1 MDLRICT
8 GMACAGWSHQPWSD
22 APKVGDWFMNPS
34 NHRDRYWTDISIV
47 IIYHLLMYIYIYQ
60 LSVSIN
66 KYIYIYISVTVSVSI
81 YIYICAVYPRT
92 TDLDLQNF
100 EVVPKPS
107 RSRSE
112 AVPKPFRSRSE
123 APLRCCARQRHIS
136 VDPSKCTSTH
146 VAKSWPPHICLEI
159 SKVMGAP
166 HYHGVPPVIQE
177 MDDHLSETHGDLGN
191 PHCKNPPF
199 DLIGA

>member
-8 GMACAGWSHQPWSD
+8 GMTCAGWSHQPRSD
-22 APKVGDWFMNPS
+22 APKAVDWFMNPS

-47 IIYHLLMYIYIYQ
+47 IIYHLLIYIYIYSIYIYIYQ
-60 LSVSIN
+60 LSVSI
-66 KYIYIYISVTVSVSI
+66 
-81 YIYICAVYPRT
+81 YICVCVQYIHVQQIWNCKM
-92 TDLDLQNF
+92 L
-100 EVVPKPS
+100 
-107 RSRSE
+107 RSS
-112 AVPKPFRSRSE
+112 RSRSE

-136 VDPSKCTSTH
+136 VDPSKCNSTH

-166 HYHGVPPVIQE
+166 HYHGAPPVIQE